1 MKLFTEKKRKIQ
13 QEMDSNNAKLPY
25 TMTPEKL
32 HDFVSWLS
40 SQVEHLTSTIND
52 AHEKLNPGREA
63 QCEGMRDAFMRCLNK
78 LTKE

>member
-1 MKLFTEKKRKIQ
+1 
-13 QEMDSNNAKLPY
+13 
-25 TMTPEKL
+25 MTPEKL

-40 SQVEHLTSTIND
+40 SQVEHLNSTIND
-52 AHEKLNPGREA
+52 AHEKQNLGREA